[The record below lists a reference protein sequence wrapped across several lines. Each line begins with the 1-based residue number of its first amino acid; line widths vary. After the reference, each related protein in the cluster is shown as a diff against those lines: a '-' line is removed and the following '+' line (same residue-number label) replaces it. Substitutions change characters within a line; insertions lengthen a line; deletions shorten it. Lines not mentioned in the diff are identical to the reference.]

1 MMSAATSILVLEIA
15 ILLLVIVGVL
25 LFLEWKKRK
34 ALTQQLDQLLGAVEE
49 QQQERVKTLTQY
61 LETEYSLD
69 ASEAVESGE
78 YMIEAEKQF
87 MQQFIKQQVEKT
99 TVAEFY
105 ENLCGLL
112 DQYMYFVPKLSDLKG
127 KVEPDVTPK
136 PVEPVEVVKLKPKN
150 VGHNNLHLT
159 EKELEEKSEPE
170 GEPDWGDAFSESGDE
185 MDEDAKEGYDAEV
198 KKG

>member
-34 ALTQQLDQLLGAVEE
+34 ALTQQVDQLLEVVEE
-49 QQQERVKTLTQY
+49 QQQERVKTLIQY

-69 ASEAVESGE
+69 TSEATESGE

-99 TVAEFY
+99 TLAEFY

-112 DQYMYFVPKLSDLKG
+112 DQYMYFVPKLSDLK
-127 KVEPDVTPK
+127 KQLEPDVTPE
-136 PVEPVEVVKLKPKN
+136 PVEAEVVKLKPKN
-150 VGHNNLHLT
+150 VGHNNLHMT
-159 EKELEEKSEPE
+159 EKSPKEEPE
-170 GEPDWGDAFSESGDE
+170 PEAEPDWGDAFSESGDE

-198 KKG
+198 KKE